1 MLSEL
6 EIGEISFDK
15 SSDYKKKYFNSRN
28 IWILEV
34 IRSILEN

>member
-15 SSDYKKKYFNSRN
+15 PSDYKERYFNSRN
-28 IWILEV
+28 ICILE
-34 IRSILEN
+34 ITG